1 VLDIVG
7 QERERRGSRT
17 WWWCVFVAGEGPHE
31 DLGTWRLQRRA
42 AAAAAAVVEPS
53 PRERTRGEVSGGG
66 RSPSWAVL
74 FLGRVFVGPSFS
86 TQLFL
91 QFRVFLFLTWNMAND
106 QWNICYFIIHKL
118 MIQ

>member
-1 VLDIVG
+1 VLDIVD

-31 DLGTWRLQRRA
+31 DLGTWRLERR
-42 AAAAAAVVEPS
+42 AAAVVEPS

-91 QFRVFLFLTWNMAND
+91 QFRVFSYFLLLGTWQMAS
-106 QWNICYFIIHKL
+106 
-118 MIQ
+118 